1 MPFTAQAAPGATSA
15 KLEKLPRPKF
25 SLEMTESEWKFK
37 EQSWKAYIG
46 QTPNLAEETK
56 VQQLQAACEESLL
69 RRVHD
74 SGGLTQFIT
83 EVALLARIK
92 TLAVK
97 MTHQT
102 MHIQNLHKMKQDPE
116 EGIRAFASRLV
127 GTAAL
132 CDLTVTCSGE
142 GCDVK
147 TSFQDFLVLH
157 AILRGMFDEEIRT
170 RVLSR
175 HQNNELKTL
184 PELIDYIDA
193 EEVSTKS
200 FQMINDPAN
209 SVHNNAFSSF
219 SQSGYFSIFQLLQFN
234 RVSQRQSAR
243 GTVLVIIPVQGA
255 EQAADPDLRHGSGYL
270 RD

>member
-1 MPFTAQAAPGATSA
+1 MAPPNPIQCSVPTCNFSTPENTPTWEMMTNLLKIHTDAVHRPPAAQVAPGATSA

-25 SLEMTESEWKFK
+25 SLEMTEAEWKFK

-74 SGGLTQFIT
+74 SGGLTQFVT

-97 MTHQT
+97 VTHQT

-132 CDLTVTCSGE
+132 CDLTVTCSG
-142 GCDVK
+142 
-147 TSFQDFLVLH
+147 
-157 AILRGMFDEEIRT
+157 
-170 RVLSR
+170 
-175 HQNNELKTL
+175 
-184 PELIDYIDA
+184 
-193 EEVSTKS
+193 
-200 FQMINDPAN
+200 
-209 SVHNNAFSSF
+209 
-219 SQSGYFSIFQLLQFN
+219 
-234 RVSQRQSAR
+234 
-243 GTVLVIIPVQGA
+243 
-255 EQAADPDLRHGSGYL
+255 
-270 RD
+270 